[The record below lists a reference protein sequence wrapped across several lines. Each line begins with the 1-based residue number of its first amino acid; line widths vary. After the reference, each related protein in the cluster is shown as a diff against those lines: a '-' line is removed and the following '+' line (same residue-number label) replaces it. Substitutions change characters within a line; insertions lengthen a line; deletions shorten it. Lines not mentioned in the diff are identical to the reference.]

1 MGQSQGRQRLDR
13 RRWAEAALQALAEG
27 GPTSVAVEPVA
38 RRLGATKGSFYW
50 HFRDR
55 HELLAAALELYER
68 EVTNQVIAEL
78 GQVPDPREQL
88 LRIFKRVFSVEG
100 GDPVYHSLLAHA
112 DDPPVAPTL
121 QRITRRRLEYLTSTM
136 TSAGYPP
143 REAAHRAVLA
153 YTTWLGLAQ
162 SERALGGR
170 LFKTRAARD
179 RYLTFLRTV
188 ILAPQ
193 AKEEP

>member
-1 MGQSQGRQRLDR
+1 MDR

-50 HFRDR
+50 HFRNR

-68 EVTNQVIAEL
+68 EATDQVIAEL
-78 GQVPDPREQL
+78 GQVPDAREQL
-88 LRIFKRVFSVEG
+88 LRIFTQVFALAG

-112 DDPPVAPTL
+112 DDPPIVPTL
-121 QRITRRRLEYLTSTM
+121 QRITRRRIEYLTAAM
-136 TSAGYPP
+136 TGAGYGP

-162 SERALGGR
+162 AERAVGGQ
-170 LFKTRAARD
+170 LFRNRAARD
-179 RYLTFLRTV
+179 RYLTFLRMV
-188 ILAPQ
+188 ILAPH
-193 AKEEP
+193 AEEES